1 MLRLLVVDDDEFDR
15 MALRRAL
22 QKSDLPFSLQ
32 EIDSAEAGMAML
44 MSQPFDCAFLDY
56 LLPDSDG
63 LTLVRKLRAS
73 GVEIPLIA
81 LTGQG
86 NEETAVSLMKA
97 GMSDY
102 LLKSKLS
109 SSTLAP
115 AIHRSIRVYRAERE
129 AALANQNLKAAN
141 ELLKRTNQE
150 LEKQRE
156 QIQRRNLQLL
166 EVSRLKSEFLATM
179 SHELKTPLNVII
191 GFSQVLMRRLSADD
205 RLHDMAGRILVNGQQ
220 LLTLINN
227 ILDFSKIEAGR
238 LTLRAEPVNVAELVT
253 ATVESM
259 RSIAERKHIN
269 LSATVNLS
277 NPIAVSD
284 GARLRQVLDN
294 LVSNAVKFTDSG
306 RVWVTARELPSNHLE
321 ITVEDTGVGIAA
333 TDLPHIFDA
342 LHQLDQTISRRH
354 QGTGLGLSISQLLI
368 EMMQGEILAESQ
380 LGEGSRFT
388 ITLPREA
395 DFLS

>member
-1 MLRLLVVDDDEFDR
+1 MESMLRLLVVDDDEFDR

-166 EVSRLKSEFLATM
+166 EVSRLKSE
-179 SHELKTPLNVII
+179 
-191 GFSQVLMRRLSADD
+191 
-205 RLHDMAGRILVNGQQ
+205 
-220 LLTLINN
+220 
-227 ILDFSKIEAGR
+227 
-238 LTLRAEPVNVAELVT
+238 
-253 ATVESM
+253 
-259 RSIAERKHIN
+259 
-269 LSATVNLS
+269 
-277 NPIAVSD
+277 
-284 GARLRQVLDN
+284 
-294 LVSNAVKFTDSG
+294 
-306 RVWVTARELPSNHLE
+306 
-321 ITVEDTGVGIAA
+321 
-333 TDLPHIFDA
+333 
-342 LHQLDQTISRRH
+342 
-354 QGTGLGLSISQLLI
+354 
-368 EMMQGEILAESQ
+368 
-380 LGEGSRFT
+380 
-388 ITLPREA
+388 
-395 DFLS
+395 